1 MSTPGPDTGALPD
14 PSEYFGIDER
24 RLMNAEVS
32 VSVGGER
39 GTPDVTLEVELFDG
53 PTESFPLPDRFFDGS
68 GPSIDEEGLARWL
81 GIETHGVPM
90 SPVPLTFGPPSPVG
104 LTDEPEPGDGADDG
118 AGEAWRLVR
127 PGDGFVAPVERMSLG
142 RFPGYEANEAM
153 MAGVEGGAVAGAV
166 ATDAG
171 AGGAGPDTPEVD
183 GAEATTPE
191 AFDAAVATHD
201 EQSAWGCLSWLA
213 GWWGIAAVVGALL
226 LGALAYVA
234 FDGSDG
240 GGDTDTEGAVPPAGQ
255 EEESAEDLL
264 RRATEALI
272 EAGQSAVY
280 DQELLIDNPAGVT
293 TVTAE
298 GEVDL
303 AAGDAQAIVEAEG
316 SSLDT
321 YLSDMV
327 YRFDNGAGWVEAAP
341 GELATDEEVTELGLG
356 NLGIGE
362 PMSPVASAYLAHAA
376 EDVVELYAGEYQ
388 GTAVLPVT
396 GAGEVHVDNWARSVY
411 GRPQDELAGLG
422 VELELR
428 PVISDDEFITIEI
441 TTKVVF
447 DDAIPFLVD
456 DPEAEQLEGITLT
469 NRTDYTLQAEPVVLP
484 ARDVQAQS
492 LSSFL
497 DQYR

>member
-1 MSTPGPDTGALPD
+1 
-14 PSEYFGIDER
+14 
-24 RLMNAEVS
+24 
-32 VSVGGER
+32 
-39 GTPDVTLEVELFDG
+39 
-53 PTESFPLPDRFFDGS
+53 
-68 GPSIDEEGLARWL
+68 
-81 GIETHGVPM
+81 
-90 SPVPLTFGPPSPVG
+90 
-104 LTDEPEPGDGADDG
+104 
-118 AGEAWRLVR
+118 
-127 PGDGFVAPVERMSLG
+127 
-142 RFPGYEANEAM
+142 
-153 MAGVEGGAVAGAV
+153 
-166 ATDAG
+166 
-171 AGGAGPDTPEVD
+171 
-183 GAEATTPE
+183 
-191 AFDAAVATHD
+191 
-201 EQSAWGCLSWLA
+201 
-213 GWWGIAAVVGALL
+213 
-226 LGALAYVA
+226 VA

-376 EDVVELYAGEYQ
+376 EDVVELDAGEYQ

-469 NRTDYTLQAEPVVLP
+469 NRTDYTLQAEPVMLP

-492 LSSFL
+492 LPSFL